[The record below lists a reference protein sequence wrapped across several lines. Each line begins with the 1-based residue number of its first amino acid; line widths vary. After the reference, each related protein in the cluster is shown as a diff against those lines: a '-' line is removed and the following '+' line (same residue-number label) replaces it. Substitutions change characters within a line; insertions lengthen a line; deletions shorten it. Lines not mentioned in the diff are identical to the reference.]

1 MTRANLATLLITI
14 TLTLAAA
21 EIGLRL
27 AGLSFPEFNR
37 LDARLGWAPRP
48 GLDGSY
54 ATEGLSEIAINA
66 AGFRDDDHA
75 RNKPAGVLRLAVLG
89 DSFAEGREVVL
100 EKVFWK
106 RLESDLAAC
115 LARPVEVLGF
125 AVNGYGTAQELLV
138 LEHTALAY
146 QPDLVLLAFFSGND
160 VQNNERRLD
169 GHPDRPYFV
178 LQDGTLVLDASNNQ
192 GFRFTAKTHWTNL
205 KHGLFNALRML
216 QLGRQGYRRLKGF
229 FKYRDH
235 DLAGQLAAGL
245 DPRVYQPPTDAV
257 WRQAWAVT
265 EALIAEM
272 RDKSTAAGAS
282 FWLTTLSNPAQ
293 VHPDMALR
301 RRLADQLGIED
312 LDYPDRRLAAWA
324 VTQNIPVVTLVD
336 GLRDRAQRQNLHPH
350 GHAGFAGGHW
360 NETGHQWAAEILT
373 KRLCQASGG

>member
-89 DSFAEGREVVL
+89 DSFAEGREVAL
-100 EKVFWK
+100 EKVFWT

>member
-89 DSFAEGREVVL
+89 DSFAEGREVAL
-100 EKVFWK
+100 AKVFWK

>member
-48 GLDGSY
+48 DLDGSY

-89 DSFAEGREVVL
+89 DSFAEGREVAL

-178 LQDGTLVLDASNNQ
+178 LQDGALLLDASNNQ
-192 GFRFTAKTHWTNL
+192 GFRFAAKTHWTNL

-272 RDKSTAAGAS
+272 RDKSAAAGAS

-301 RRLADQLGIED
+301 RRLVDQLGIED

-336 GLRDRAQRQNLHPH
+336 GLRARAQRQNLHPH

>member
-1 MTRANLATLLITI
+1 
-14 TLTLAAA
+14 
-21 EIGLRL
+21 
-27 AGLSFPEFNR
+27 
-37 LDARLGWAPRP
+37 
-48 GLDGSY
+48 
-54 ATEGLSEIAINA
+54 
-66 AGFRDDDHA
+66 
-75 RNKPAGVLRLAVLG
+75 
-89 DSFAEGREVVL
+89 
-100 EKVFWK
+100 
-106 RLESDLAAC
+106 
-115 LARPVEVLGF
+115 
-125 AVNGYGTAQELLV
+125 
-138 LEHTALAY
+138 
-146 QPDLVLLAFFSGND
+146 
-160 VQNNERRLD
+160 
-169 GHPDRPYFV
+169 
-178 LQDGTLVLDASNNQ
+178 
-192 GFRFTAKTHWTNL
+192 
-205 KHGLFNALRML
+205 ML